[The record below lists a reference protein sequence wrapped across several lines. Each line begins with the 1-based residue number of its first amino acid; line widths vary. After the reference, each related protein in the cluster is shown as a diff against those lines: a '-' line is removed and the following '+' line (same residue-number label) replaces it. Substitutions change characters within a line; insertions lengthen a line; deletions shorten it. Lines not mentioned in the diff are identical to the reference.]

1 MSNKEYI
8 MNLCHCGENDS
19 IAYKPYVAGRLV
31 NDISVN
37 EAVSII
43 EKNKKELQEIGLMTD
58 EQCLQGARSIFKK
71 HVLFLSEVQ

>member
-43 EKNKKELQEIGLMTD
+43 EQNTKELQEIGLMTD
-58 EQCLQGARSIFKK
+58 EQCLQGARNIFKK
-71 HVLFLSEVQ
+71 HVLFLSEVR